1 LTPRQV
7 FSFCVSDV
15 TQILNAIEAGDT
27 KAAADLL
34 PLVYTE
40 LRKLAAAQMARES
53 PGQTLQA
60 TGLVHEAYLRL
71 VGENRTDRWNGRGH
85 FFAAAAEAM
94 RRILIDRVRGKKSQ
108 RRGGELRRH
117 DLLECDRIDLPLN
130 DEIVDL
136 DEALTKFS
144 VVDPQAAEIVK
155 MRVFAGMTIN
165 EVADVQGISA
175 RTATRN
181 WAYARAWLGRE
192 LAAYDNRQT

>member
-1 LTPRQV
+1 
-7 FSFCVSDV
+7 VSDV
-15 TQILNAIEAGDT
+15 TNILNAIEAGDAQ
-27 KAAADLL
+27 AAADLL
-34 PLVYTE
+34 PLVYAE
-40 LRKLAAAQMARES
+40 LRKLAAAQMAREN

-71 VGENRTDRWNGRGH
+71 VGVNRTDRWNGRGH

-108 RRGGELRRH
+108 RRGGERRRH

-136 DEALTKFS
+136 DEALTKFRT
-144 VVDPQAAEIVK
+144 VDPQSAEIVK
-155 MRVFAGMTIN
+155 LRVFTGMTID
-165 EVADVQGISA
+165 EVAEVLGISA
-175 RTATRN
+175 RTVKRN

-192 LAAYDNRQT
+192 LAAYNDGQP